1 MMMNDVVTRAAYK
14 NRRTLGPEG
23 LELVEQM
30 ASKGMS
36 ITSIAKA
43 LKIHRDTFAMI
54 RKRQPEVVEVLERG
68 YASMEDDLVD
78 ALYTRAMDPSS
89 KGGTTAAIFLLKTR
103 RGYEGTKVPSHIT
116 INNDNRQQV
125 VQLPDKLSEEAYIKK
140 YAKVGLIDE
149 T

>member
-1 MMMNDVVTRAAYK
+1 M
-14 NRRTLGPEG
+14 
-23 LELVEQM
+23 
-30 ASKGMS
+30 
-36 ITSIAKA
+36 
-43 LKIHRDTFAMI
+43 
-54 RKRQPEVVEVLERG
+54 ERG

-78 ALYTRAMDPSS
+78 ALYTRAMDMSS

-116 INNDNRQQV
+116 VVNNDNRSQV

>member
-1 MMMNDVVTRAAYK
+1 MNDVVTRAAYK

-43 LKIHRDTFAMI
+43 LNIHRDTFAAI

>member
-43 LKIHRDTFAMI
+43 LQIHRDTFAMI

>member
-1 MMMNDVVTRAAYK
+1 MNDVVTRSAYK
-14 NRRTLGPEG
+14 NRRTIGRKG

-36 ITSIAKA
+36 LTSIAKA

-78 ALYTRAMDPSS
+78 ALYTRAMDFES

-125 VQLPDKLSEEAYIKK
+125 VQLPREPRMRM
-140 YAKVGLIDE
+140 
-149 T
+149 